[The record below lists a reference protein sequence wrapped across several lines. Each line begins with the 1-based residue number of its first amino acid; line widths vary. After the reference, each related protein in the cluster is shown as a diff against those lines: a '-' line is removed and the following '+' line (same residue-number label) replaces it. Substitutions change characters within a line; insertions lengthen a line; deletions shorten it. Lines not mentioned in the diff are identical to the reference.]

1 MFAGNHTGPDRMTIP
16 TFARVDSKT
25 KQSRRVSERQNWV
38 LWHLSQP
45 GHFSSLAKMLKQTDH
60 FPSDRNRS
68 IHISNLKSAAA
79 TLCKRSKLSIH
90 DPEGGGGDKNR
101 SVPRSAAY
109 PAGRFAAS
117 SLARFHGGYL
127 SPATLNFSGSS
138 ILSSVNSQLESA

>member
-90 DPEGGGGDKNR
+90 DPEGGGGTRTDR
-101 SVPRSAAY
+101 FPDRQHIQQGASPL
-109 PAGRFAAS
+109 PA
-117 SLARFHGGYL
+117 LHGSTVDTWAQLHWTFQVHPFYHQ
-127 SPATLNFSGSS
+127 S
-138 ILSSVNSQLESA
+138 ILS